1 MFKGTRIKDLRL
13 RAKLTQEDL
22 ARKLGVSKQTIF
34 KYEND
39 IIKNIPSDKL
49 EDLASILST
58 EPEFIMG
65 WKKSG
70 FATARVPVVGM
81 VHAGVPAVAVEEIL
95 DWEEITSEVASKG
108 EIVALKVKGDC
119 MEPKISEGDVII
131 VLMQPSCECGDIAVI
146 MVNSDEAILRKVK
159 KFEDGS
165 IHLIPSNPNYP
176 VNRFTRDEILNL
188 PVSVIGKVIEL
199 RAKF

>member
-1 MFKGTRIKDLRL
+1 MSKGTRIKDLRL

-39 IIKNIPSDKL
+39 IITNIPSDKL

-58 EPEFIMG
+58 EPKFIMG
-65 WKKSG
+65 WEKSG

-119 MEPKISEGDVII
+119 MEPKISEG
-131 VLMQPSCECGDIAVI
+131 
-146 MVNSDEAILRKVK
+146 NVK
-159 KFEDGS
+159 R
-165 IHLIPSNPNYP
+165 I
-176 VNRFTRDEILNL
+176 
-188 PVSVIGKVIEL
+188 
-199 RAKF
+199 